1 MPENDAAT
9 PSSDRGLLAIL
20 VVVALVCVI
29 GGMWWALSSI
39 DGGGE
44 SSTSTTAESGDGPDA
59 AVNGPAA
66 ENLVVKVWS
75 SIPHD
80 PPVFTQ
86 GVELHEG
93 VLYESAG
100 LKGKSSLRTGDVKPG
115 KTLHAVN
122 TEPEEFAEGLT
133 VLPSG
138 DVVQLTWQD
147 GVAHVRDAKT
157 LASKSTFTY
166 EGEGWGIC
174 YAEASNVLFM
184 SDGSSQLTV
193 RDATTFEP
201 LRRVDVTLEGEA
213 LTQLNELECTDDGV
227 FANVW
232 QTDTI
237 VRIDPDT
244 GVVADEIDASG
255 LLTEAER
262 TESGADVLNGIADL
276 GDGTFL
282 LSGKLWPKSF
292 IVSFEAAAGAESSDT
307 VPANG

>member
-1 MPENDAAT
+1 
-9 PSSDRGLLAIL
+9 
-20 VVVALVCVI
+20 
-29 GGMWWALSSI
+29 
-39 DGGGE
+39 
-44 SSTSTTAESGDGPDA
+44 
-59 AVNGPAA
+59 
-66 ENLVVKVWS
+66 
-75 SIPHD
+75 
-80 PPVFTQ
+80 
-86 GVELHEG
+86 
-93 VLYESAG
+93 
-100 LKGKSSLRTGDVKPG
+100 
-115 KTLHAVN
+115 
-122 TEPEEFAEGLT
+122 
-133 VLPSG
+133 
-138 DVVQLTWQD
+138 
-147 GVAHVRDAKT
+147 
-157 LASKSTFTY
+157 
-166 EGEGWGIC
+166 
-174 YAEASNVLFM
+174 M

-227 FANVW
+227 YANVW